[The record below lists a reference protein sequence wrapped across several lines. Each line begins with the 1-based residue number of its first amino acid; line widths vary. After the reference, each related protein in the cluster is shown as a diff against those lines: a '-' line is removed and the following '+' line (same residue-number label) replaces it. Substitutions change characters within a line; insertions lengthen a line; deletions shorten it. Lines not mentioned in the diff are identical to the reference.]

1 VSLSSV
7 WTSGWCL
14 ISPCV
19 SPQMNSLGNSSKWPS
34 YDSLS
39 STSSHLLSESEQTE
53 DEADVLSEGEGDSCI
68 RKSLAGDNG
77 ITLFPALSDQL
88 HSRSKGNGPERC
100 PAETKRP
107 DQASSHGA
115 AALGSS
121 SATPGDRTF
130 AQKVSTLKLIP
141 RSSFRHCRQPNI
153 RSVVTDLSSYILSVQ
168 ICGVLSV
175 LCWNFYMD

>member
-1 VSLSSV
+1 
-7 WTSGWCL
+7 
-14 ISPCV
+14 
-19 SPQMNSLGNSSKWPS
+19 MNSLGNSSKWPS

-53 DEADVLSEGEGDSCI
+53 DEADVFSEGEGDSCI

-153 RSVVTDLSSYILSVQ
+153 RSSMRDTREPRVSQYSNPSRKPITFTKCPWPCIPLNIHTYSRNSAI
-168 ICGVLSV
+168 I
-175 LCWNFYMD
+175 